1 MHVLFTRCCFT
12 VFLLAALSR
21 VALPDGLPEALQ
33 KRLDEGDLKGAAKV
47 VSDQLETSPED
58 GQARFAG
65 GVVKV
70 LQAVEGLAQDQYRHG
85 AMSEA
90 ARMVPVFRLPLPEN
104 GRPVEITYA
113 QVREIVEEFQRNL
126 IEAEAELAKVD
137 VSKEVKLP
145 LNLSTIKLDLT
156 GDGKATAEETFLSV
170 FAGVNRF
177 RRDQRDLNI
186 TFDSGDVPW
195 LRGYC
200 HFLCGFCDLILA
212 YDHQELFDI
221 CGQLVYPRHVP
232 SKEVLTAFNQSK
244 RRSEEWILDLIA
256 AIHLMDFP
264 LKEPERMQ
272 SARGHFLEMIR
283 TSRESWKLILA
294 ETDDDHEWLPAPGQ
308 TGALS
313 VPVTKEQIDGWH
325 GVLTE
330 MEDLLEGR
338 KLVPFWRDHFR
349 VFGPE
354 PQIPTEGR
362 GVNLKKFFDEPA
374 DFDFVLIVQG
384 SAMIPYLE
392 EGPLSTP
399 ETWSNLQGVFGGR
412 FFGFAMWFN

>member
-1 MHVLFTRCCFT
+1 MNGMHLILTRCCFT
-12 VFLLAALSR
+12 VLLLAAVSR

-47 VSDQLETSPED
+47 VSVQLEASPED
-58 GQARFAG
+58 GQARFAA

-90 ARMVPVFRLPLPEN
+90 ARLVPVFRLPLPEN
-104 GRPVEITYA
+104 DRPVEITYA
-113 QVREIVEEFQRNL
+113 QVREIVEEFQRRL

-145 LNLSTIKLDLT
+145 LNLSTIRLDLT
-156 GDGKATAEETFLSV
+156 GDGNATDEETFLSV

-221 CGQLVYPRHVP
+221 CGQLVYPKHVP

-244 RRSEEWILDLIA
+244 RHTEQWFLDLIA

-264 LKEPERMQ
+264 LKE
-272 SARGHFLEMIR
+272 
-283 TSRESWKLILA
+283 
-294 ETDDDHEWLPAPGQ
+294 
-308 TGALS
+308 
-313 VPVTKEQIDGWH
+313 
-325 GVLTE
+325 
-330 MEDLLEGR
+330 
-338 KLVPFWRDHFR
+338 
-349 VFGPE
+349 
-354 PQIPTEGR
+354 
-362 GVNLKKFFDEPA
+362 
-374 DFDFVLIVQG
+374 
-384 SAMIPYLE
+384 
-392 EGPLSTP
+392 
-399 ETWSNLQGVFGGR
+399 
-412 FFGFAMWFN
+412 